1 MSVAPHSPRP
11 LSPPPPPSRYQVA
24 ALAAERALAA
34 TKPSDALPSISST
47 GRNPPS
53 RPSLRPV
60 GRLPRSPSLANNA
73 STTTTCLGCR
83 FLSRPPSSRPDGEW
97 RAAATAAA
105 LRFLER
111 RAALGRRPFRSL
123 SLLTVFPGNSV
134 VTRSSSSVS
143 LSLTPSDSLS
153 GRKERAS
160 PLQRAIRPN
169 QPSCRRCG

>member
-11 LSPPPPPSRYQVA
+11 LSPPPPPSRYQVAA

-73 STTTTCLGCR
+73 STTTCLWSR
-83 FLSRPPSSRPDGEW
+83 FLSRPPLSLRWGVARGGHRRCSAFPRTPRRSSPLFVRCRCSPYFQVILSSR
-97 RAAATAAA
+97 AARV
-105 LRFLER
+105 L
-111 RAALGRRPFRSL
+111 
-123 SLLTVFPGNSV
+123 
-134 VTRSSSSVS
+134 S

-153 GRKERAS
+153 GREERAS